1 MHEWCA
7 VLLQAAELVAEL
19 QSEPWWAWSL
29 PACMRTPVTACMHAY
44 IPPPLVILLVTAC
57 LHVYIPPPL
66 VILLVTACMHAYIP
80 PPRCALPGEPTE
92 SMAVDARCLLS
103 IFGARLC
110 ALRRQN
116 I

>member
-29 PACMRTPVTACMHAY
+29 PACMRTPVTACMHA
-44 IPPPLVILLVTAC
+44 
-57 LHVYIPPPL
+57 YIPPPL